1 VRDRTARQR
10 RLLMLLAGFFGFAVT
25 ATLSIVPGSG
35 VAEVIRAGTAAAANS
50 AGNRETAARSAA
62 LNRDRRPA
70 AVWQRLVAV
79 DAAHFWRH
87 ADAAHLWRQADA
99 FSHHLRYGS
108 SPDTAQHA
116 VLPQDVTVP
125 DLGAHRAD
133 VTPTRAAAPRS
144 VHLGAVKVRGPP
156 PGTGS

>member
-1 VRDRTARQR
+1 MRDRTARQR
-10 RLLMLLAGFFGFAVT
+10 RLLALLAGFFGFAVT

-62 LNRDRRPA
+62 LSRDRRPA

-79 DAAHFWRH
+79 DAAH
-87 ADAAHLWRQADA
+87 LWRQADA
-99 FSHHLRYGS
+99 FSHHLRFGS

-116 VLPQDVTVP
+116 VLPPDAAAP
-125 DLGAHRAD
+125 DLGTHRAD
-133 VTPTRAAAPRS
+133 ATPTRAAVPKS
-144 VHLGAVKVRGPP
+144 VHLGSVKARGPP
-156 PGTGS
+156 PRTGS